1 MSPSSPSA
9 FESVPE
15 LRLSGRVR
23 SHEGVVGRG
32 PVGEAREGAGRLADA
47 AGHRRRVA
55 AEGGGHRQVGEL
67 RVEVPQVGGTGLENR
82 ADRKSELHIH

>member
-1 MSPSSPSA
+1 MSGP
-9 FESVPE
+9 
-15 LRLSGRVR
+15 VR

-32 PVGEAREGAGRLADA
+32 SVGKAREGSGRLPDA
-47 AGHRRRVA
+47 AGHRGRVA

-82 ADRKSELHIH
+82 ADRTSEPGLAIQIY